1 MPDMSISLDDK
12 YTQDSGTVYL
22 SGTQALVRLLML
34 QQAFDRQNGLTTAG
48 YVSGYRGSPLSAFD
62 MELWRARDHLERHN
76 IVFHPGLNEDL
87 AATHVMGT
95 QLVDAFPG
103 PKQDGVF
110 AAWYG
115 KAPGVDR
122 SGDAFKHGNF
132 AGTAKHGG
140 VLCLAGDDHAAKST
154 STALQSEYAFL
165 DAMMPV
171 LSPADP
177 QDFIDFGLWGWAMS
191 RYAGVWVG
199 FKMTD
204 ANVNTSGTIALPEKR
219 APFMTPNMELPP
231 DGLNSRWPDSQ
242 VAQEARL
249 HHFRIPAV
257 GAFARANPI
266 DRLVHDS
273 TKARIGIVATGK
285 AWMDVT
291 QAFHDLG
298 IDAEAAEALGLRV
311 YKPGLTWPLEQ
322 SGLLRFAK
330 GLEEILVVEEK
341 RGFVEDQIK
350 TVLYDHAEGERPR
363 IFGKLDESGKPLI
376 PATMDLTPALVGQ
389 VIAARIVAASGNER
403 LKQRAA
409 HLAERSAGKIEEPL
423 LARGPYFCSGCPHN
437 TSIVVP
443 DGSEAMG
450 GIGCHGMAIFYDRAT
465 TFTHMG
471 AEGASWVGMAPFT
484 NTPHMFQNI
493 GDGTYYHSGLL
504 ALRAAVAAKTN
515 ITYKILFNDAVA
527 MTGGQPVEGQPTVAQ
542 ISRQVAAEGVRQIVV
557 VSDDPGKYHWREEF
571 AKDVTFR
578 HRDELDQVQRELR
591 EIPGVTVLLYDQ
603 TCAAEKRRRRKRGTY
618 PDPAKR
624 VFINDL
630 VCEGCGD
637 CIKTANCVSVVPIE
651 TEFGRKR
658 AIDQSSCNKDFS
670 CVKGFCPSF
679 VTVEGGTL
687 KKPDALGDDIDPA
700 LLPAAD
706 LPPLDEP
713 WPILITGIGGTG
725 VVTIGQVLGVA
736 AHIEGK
742 GAGISDIMGLSQ
754 KGGSVLS
761 QVTIAARQDD
771 IGTAQVPPGAA
782 KALIA
787 CDIVTAAMPE
797 AMSKLR
803 SGVTRAVVNLHEI
816 QIGPATQNPDMPF
829 PTDEMRGRISDRLDA
844 DRADWLQASNIALAL
859 IGDTIAANMF
869 MAGFAWQRGLI
880 PLKAETIEQAI
891 RLNGTAVA
899 SSLKSFRW
907 GRKAAVDPQA
917 VDTLLE
923 AAGLAVAEGRPETLD
938 SLIDRRTAFLKD
950 YQDSAYAGRYRD
962 RLVQFR
968 AVEAEKLNGST
979 SLTEAAARSLFKLMA
994 YKDEYEVARLWSD
1007 PKQLQKIT
1015 NRFDGDIKLKAHLAP
1030 PLFARKNP
1038 ATGTLQKEE
1047 FGPWVFKAYGVL
1059 RRMKRLRGTWADPF
1073 GYTAERRKERAL
1085 VRDFEA
1091 LMEDVIARLSKEN
1104 AAAAEDLLSLP
1115 MRIRGYGHIKEKAI
1129 REYETAVAEL
1139 RERL

>member
-1 MPDMSISLDDK
+1 MPDTRVSLDDK
-12 YTQDSGTVYL
+12 YTQDHGTVYL

-34 QQAFDRQNGLTTAG
+34 QQAFDKQNGLTTAG

-62 MELWRARDHLERHN
+62 VELWRAKDHLERHN
-76 IVFHPGLNEDL
+76 ILFQPGLNEDL

-95 QLVDAFPG
+95 QLVEAFPG

-122 SGDAFKHGNF
+122 SGDAFKHGNST
-132 AGTAKHGG
+132 GTAKHGG

-154 STALQSEYAFL
+154 STAFQSEYAFL
-165 DAMMPV
+165 DAMIPV
-171 LSPADP
+171 LAPANP

-204 ANVNTSGTIALPEKR
+204 ANVNTSATVILPTQR
-219 APFMTPNMELPP
+219 APFLTPNMELPP
-231 DGLNSRWPDSQ
+231 DGLNSRWPDNQ

-273 TKARIGIVATGK
+273 TQARIGIIAAGK
-285 AWMDVT
+285 AWMDVS
-291 QAFHDLG
+291 QAFNDLG
-298 IDAEAAEALGLRV
+298 IDDEAAEALGLRV

-322 SGLLRFAK
+322 SGLLKFAK
-330 GLEEILVVEEK
+330 GLEEILVIEEK
-341 RGFVEDQIK
+341 RGFIEDQMK
-350 TVLYDHAEGERPR
+350 TILYDHGDGARPR
-363 IFGKLDESGKPLI
+363 IVGKSDETGTPLI
-376 PATMDLTPALVGQ
+376 PATLDITPALVAQ
-389 VIAARIVAASGNER
+389 AIAGRIVGLTGNDR

-409 HLAERSAGKIEEPL
+409 QLAERSAGKIEDPL

-437 TSIVVP
+437 TSTVVP
-443 DGSEAMG
+443 EGSEAMG
-450 GIGCHGMAIFYDRAT
+450 GIGCHGMAVFYERAT

-484 NTPHMFQNI
+484 DTPHMFQNL
-493 GDGTYYHSGLL
+493 GDGTYYHSGIL
-504 ALRAAVAAKTN
+504 ALRAAIAAKTN
-515 ITYKILFNDAVA
+515 VTYKILFNDAVA

-542 ISRQVAAEGVRQIVV
+542 ISRQVAAEGVKQIVV
-557 VSDDPGKYHWREEF
+557 VSDEPDKYHWREEF

-603 TCAAEKRRRRKRGTY
+603 TCAAEKRRRRKRGTF

-637 CIKTANCVSVVPIE
+637 CVKGANCVSVVPLE

-658 AIDQSSCNKDFS
+658 SIDQSSCNKDFS
-670 CVKGFCPSF
+670 CLKGFCPSF

-687 KKPDALGDDIDPA
+687 KKPAALGEDIDPA
-700 LLPAAD
+700 TLPMAA
-706 LPPLDEP
+706 LPPLDEA

-736 AHIEGK
+736 AHMEGK

-761 QVTIAARQDD
+761 QVTIAAHQDD

-797 AMSKLR
+797 ALSKLR
-803 SGVTRAVVNLHEI
+803 GGVTRAVVNLHEI

-829 PTDEMRGRISDRLDA
+829 PADEMRARIGARLDT

-869 MAGFAWQRGLI
+869 MAGYAWQRGLI

-891 RLNGTAVA
+891 RLNGTAVDA
-899 SSLKSFRW
+899 NLKAFRW
-907 GRKAAVDPQA
+907 GRKAAVDPA
-917 VDTLLE
+917 SVDTVLE
-923 AAGLAVAEGRPETLD
+923 SAGVSIADAPTEDLD
-938 SLIDRRTAFLKD
+938 ALIDRRAAFLTD
-950 YQDSAYAGRYRD
+950 YQDAAYARAYRD
-962 RLVQFR
+962 RVEAFCK
-968 AVEAEKLNGST
+968 AEAEKLDGST
-979 SLTEAAARSLFKLMA
+979 TISKAVARSLFKLMA

-1007 PKQLQKIT
+1007 PKQLAKIT
-1015 NRFDGDIKLKAHLAP
+1015 GRFDGDIKLKAHLAP
-1030 PLFARKNP
+1030 PLFARRDP
-1038 ATGTLQKEE
+1038 VTGLLKKEE
-1047 FGPWVFKAYGVL
+1047 YGPWAFKIYGVL
-1059 RRMKRLRGTWADPF
+1059 RRMKGLRGSWADPF
-1073 GYTAERRKERAL
+1073 GHTAERRKERAL
-1085 VRDFEA
+1085 IRDYTA
-1091 LMEDVIARLSKEN
+1091 TIEDLAQRLTPEN
-1104 AAAAEDLLSLP
+1104 ADRAADIAALP
-1115 MRIRGYGHIKEKAI
+1115 MQIRGYGHIKEKAI
-1129 REYETAVAEL
+1129 ADYEATLSSMMAGY
-1139 RERL
+1139 